1 MKYNHIYG
9 NTGLD
14 LLVTGWLN
22 ASKCLYELQEIR
34 RDFAPSL
41 VTPLPRTVAGTPR
54 LCRHPKEV
62 FIVFKMEE
70 NATFTNLHIKA
81 LRSVALIYPGSIKG
95 ESDRLKVALV

>member
-54 LCRHPKEV
+54 LCRHPEV
-62 FIVFKMEE
+62 VIVFNIEE
-70 NATFTNLHIKA
+70 EAILTSISRLFGVSLSFILVPSKENLI
-81 LRSVALIYPGSIKG
+81 V
-95 ESDRLKVALV
+95 